1 MKTVREEKLVD
12 GVARL
17 VDMGG
22 TFAAVRLQGGK
33 VTAQIVHG
41 DADVAWSALMAGKG
55 SVEGRPPVSRRD
67 VVDSVM
73 DGPYRD
79 VARLVEKT
87 SGAIYLTGRAGSGKT
102 TFLKGFLEA
111 TDLKAAVVAPSGI
124 AALNAG
130 GQTIHSLFKLP
141 PAMIQPSD
149 VRRVREGRLLA
160 ALDLLIIDEISM
172 VRSDMMD
179 AIDRS
184 MRLHRKV
191 NAPFGGVRLLCVGDS
206 AQLPPVVNSEDAP
219 VLERWFGG
227 PYFFDAPAAA
237 ALDWTVI
244 ELTRVFRQSEAR
256 FLELLD
262 RLRRGK
268 PTIADAELLDARVVD
283 TVPEA
288 EGDSIVLTT
297 TNEAARRI
305 NDAAMAKLT
314 GEARTYSGTV
324 EGTFD
329 EKLYPTDGALEL
341 RVGAR
346 VMLLRNDVDR
356 RWVNGTIGLVEGFG
370 EDGVLVKIGRRV
382 HEIEPVAWERYA
394 FDLGADGEPA
404 RKVVGAFRQVPL
416 RPAWALTI
424 HKAQGLTFDRVHV
437 DLGRGAF
444 AHGQTYV
451 ALSRCRTLDGLT
463 LSRHLRRADV
473 KVEDGAFAFL
483 DRVSF
488 EDHGAWRQGR
498 VEAG

>member
-1 MKTVREEKLVD
+1 MKTIREQPLRD
-12 GVARL
+12 GLARL

-22 TFAAVRLQGGK
+22 TFAAVVLTGGK
-33 VTAQIVHG
+33 VTAQVVHT
-41 DADVAWSALMAGKG
+41 DPDVAWAAVMAGKG
-55 SVEGRPPVSRRD
+55 SVAGHKPVARGEQ
-67 VVDSVM
+67 VEKVA
-73 DGPYRD
+73 DGPYGP
-79 VARLVEKT
+79 VADLVEKG

-102 TFLKGFLEA
+102 TFLKGFLA
-111 TDLKAAVVAPSGI
+111 STDMKAAVVAPSGI

-141 PAMIQPSD
+141 PALIQPSD

-172 VRSDMMD
+172 VRSDMLD

-206 AQLPPVVNSEDAP
+206 AQLPPVVNADDGP
-219 VLERWFGG
+219 ILERWFGG

-237 ALDWTVI
+237 SVDWKAI

-262 RLRRGK
+262 RLRRGR

-283 TVPEA
+283 EVPEA
-288 EGDSIVLTT
+288 QGDSIVLTT
-297 TNEAARRI
+297 TNDAARRI
-305 NDAAMAKLT
+305 NDAAMARLT
-314 GEARTYSGTV
+314 GQARTFNSSV

-329 EKLYPTDGALEL
+329 ERLFPTDGALEL
-341 RVGAR
+341 RIGAR
-346 VMLLRNDVDR
+346 VMLLRNDADR
-356 RWVNGTIGLVEGFG
+356 RWVNGTIGVVEGWG
-370 EDGVLVKIGRRV
+370 EDGVMVKIGRRV

-394 FDLGADGEPA
+394 YDLGVDGEPE

-451 ALSRCRTLDGLT
+451 ALSRCRTLEGLT

-483 DRVSF
+483 DRFVF
-488 EDHGAWRQGR
+488 EDHDAWRVG
-498 VEAG
+498 VMG